1 MLRLLRL
8 LVLGI
13 LTLLPVIAHAAQTVL
28 ILNSPALGLQETFT
42 PANGQFTAT
51 AIYNGAVQV
60 SFHTPDYSHYWT
72 AMFGPPNSRKL
83 VTGLYEGAQTFP
95 IHSPTHPGLYVFG
108 DVLTCDTGGRF
119 YVSDIAFTL
128 DGSISRLAIDFEQDC
143 TGVIPAPPLYGSV
156 RYNSASKIAPRLGVG
171 GGSAMK
177 GNAGTSDGQAMVSLT
192 MPSSIATTV
201 QFATVDGSALASK
214 DYVATSG
221 TVTFAPGVTAVPIA
235 IPIIG
240 DRLARGN
247 KSLHVKLSYP
257 TGAVV
262 GIGSAIVPILD
273 PNGNVTV
280 FSTYGQAGDFVSP
293 GLNLVTTQDG
303 TITAA
308 RNYDNG
314 VDLTITDADFW
325 STDFAAPDNANLTKG
340 VYPNAQRYPF
350 QAPGFPGLDVSG
362 AGRGCNTLTG
372 NFSVL
377 QATYDT
383 AGNVKA
389 FAADFEQHCEGSAP
403 ALFGSVRV
411 NAKWR
416 QMSVSDAVVDGT
428 QSTAS
433 FTVTLNPS
441 SPTSVSVQFSTA
453 DGTAISGIDYAGLTE
468 QLFFSPGETEK
479 TVVVPLLN
487 PTSGRKFYGQLTNP
501 SGAPVWISQG
511 SATTF

>member
-8 LVLGI
+8 WILGM
-13 LTLLPVIAHAAQTVL
+13 LALLPMMAHGAQTVL
-28 ILNSPALGLQETFT
+28 ILNSPALGLQQTFT
-42 PANGQFTAT
+42 AADGPFTAI

-60 SFHTPDYSHYWT
+60 SFHTPDYSHSWT
-72 AMFGPPNSRKL
+72 GMFGPPNSRKL

-95 IHSPTHPGLYVFG
+95 IHSPTHPGLYIFG
-108 DVLTCDTGGRF
+108 EVPTCDTGGRF
-119 YVSDIAFTL
+119 YVSDIAFNL
-128 DGSISRLAIDFEQDC
+128 DGSLSRLAIDFEQDC
-143 TGVIPAPPLYGSV
+143 TGLIPAPPLYGSV
-156 RYNSASKIAPRLGVG
+156 RYNSASKITPRLGVG

-177 GNAGTSDGQAMVSLT
+177 GNSGTGDGQAIVSLS
-192 MPSSIATTV
+192 MPNSVATTV

-221 TVTFAPGVTAVPIA
+221 TVTFAPGVTAVPIT

-247 KSLHVKLSYP
+247 KSFHVKLSNP
-257 TGAVV
+257 MGAIV
-262 GIGSAIVPILD
+262 GIGSALVPILD

-303 TITAA
+303 TIKAV
-308 RNYDNG
+308 RNFDNG

-325 STDFAAPDNANLTKG
+325 YTDFAARDNAILIKG
-340 VYPNAQRYPF
+340 VYLNAQRYPF
-350 QAPGFPGLDVSG
+350 QAPGFPGLSVFG

-372 NFSVL
+372 NFNVL

-389 FAADFEQHCEGSAP
+389 FAADFEQHCEGSVP

-416 QMSVSDAVVDGT
+416 QMSVSNAVIDQA
-428 QSTAS
+428 QSTAT

-441 SPTSVSVQFSTA
+441 SASSVSVQFSTV
-453 DGTAISGIDYAGLTE
+453 DGSAVSGVDYAGLS
-468 QLFFSPGETEK
+468 QQVAFSPGETEK
-479 TVVVPLLN
+479 TVIVPLLSPIAGN
-487 PTSGRKFYGQLTNP
+487 KFYGLLSSP
-501 SGAPVWISQG
+501 SGAPLWISQG
-511 SATTF
+511 SATF